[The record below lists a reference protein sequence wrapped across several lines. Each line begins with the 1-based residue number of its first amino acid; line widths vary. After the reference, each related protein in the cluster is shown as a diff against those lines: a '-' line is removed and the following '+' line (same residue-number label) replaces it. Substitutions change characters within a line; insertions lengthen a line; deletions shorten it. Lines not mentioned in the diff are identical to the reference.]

1 MTKVNGGSLGARRS
15 RVRSR
20 DPRREVLNASPYHD
34 GELRVQ
40 QLAGVVE
47 EANHI
52 ARAISDTIT
61 RGALKF
67 IGEQSMVVLGSVDHD
82 QNVWASVLF
91 GRPGFVTAPDEQS
104 VEFDLSLAGFNP
116 HDPFW
121 TNIEHDQRVG
131 SLFIDLATRRRL
143 RINGSVSR
151 PSADRLR
158 LDLAVA
164 ESYPNCPKYIQRR
177 ILTVQELDGQ
187 VSMLRDGDT
196 LREDLQTLIKTADTF
211 FVASAHPQRGVD
223 ASHRGGPQGFVDVLD
238 EHTLRIP
245 DYVGNNMFNTLG
257 NFAANPKAGLLFLDF
272 DRGRTLQLIG
282 RPEILWNQDDAEEE
296 SGGTRRLW
304 LLHVE
309 RWYEMDLPATVRWE
323 FLDYSP
329 FNPQPQEA
337 TR

>member
-1 MTKVNGGSLGARRS
+1 M
-15 RVRSR
+15 
-20 DPRREVLNASPYHD
+20 
-34 GELRVQ
+34 
-40 QLAGVVE
+40 VE

-196 LREDLQTLIKTADTF
+196 LREDLQTLIRTADTF

-296 SGGTRRLW
+296 SGGTRRFW

-309 RWYEMDLPATVRWE
+309 RWYEMDLPAKVQWE

-329 FNPQPQEA
+329 FNPQPSEG
-337 TR
+337 RR